1 MLLKKVIG
9 DLHDKVT
16 LITNSSITSDDVIKK
31 SYLER
36 KSLRRTIYYL
46 LKELLN
52 VLIQVMEILTGIKL
66 LLI

>member
-16 LITNSSITSDDVIKK
+16 LITNSSITSDDVIRK